1 MSNAEHRPMSTPQ
14 VAVPQS
20 IDEALDPQWLS
31 AMLAPISGGAPVI
44 EVEVAELIRTT
55 ASKVRI
61 KVRFADAPDRTHA
74 FCIKS
79 MFDPDG
85 KSGGTTDVREANF
98 YRDIAPRITTRV
110 PGVPTAAIAPD
121 GARAVLIMNDMIEEG
136 VTFCS
141 ALQPFTAADAALSLE
156 QIARLHAGAGLLD
169 QFAWIPYRAATFIDK
184 FTPDLI
190 RRLSV
195 DGRAETLRPDTFDA
209 DRLFAAMR
217 ALRSRVEGK
226 PATLQH
232 GDCHAGN
239 FYRAADGGFGVTD
252 WQLIQ
257 RGHWAQDVAYHI
269 AAVLPVEI
277 AEREERALLDHYL
290 DAVGSFGGA
299 APDRESAWEDYRA
312 AQVYGLFLW
321 AITRSGGPELISTFV
336 RRLGAGAERHGSME
350 LLGV

>member
-1 MSNAEHRPMSTPQ
+1 MTNAERRPMSTPQ
-14 VAVPQS
+14 VAVPKS
-20 IDEALDPQWLS
+20 VEEALDPQWLS
-31 AMLAPISGGAPVI
+31 AVLAPVSDGAPVI
-44 EVEVAELIRTT
+44 DVEVAELIKTT

-61 KVRFADAPDRTHA
+61 KIRFAGDADRAHA

-85 KSGGTTDVREANF
+85 KSGGTTDVLEANF

-110 PGVPTAAIAPD
+110 PGVPAAAISAD
-121 GARAVLIMNDMIEEG
+121 GIRAVLIMNDMIAEG

-141 ALQPFTAADAALSLE
+141 ALHPFGAADAAMSLE

-169 QFAWIPYRAATFIDK
+169 EISWIPYRAATFIDN

-190 RRLSV
+190 RRLSS
-195 DGRAETLRPDTFDA
+195 DGRAEKLRPETFDA

-217 ALRSRVEGK
+217 ALRSRVQDK

-239 FYRAADGGFGVTD
+239 FYRAADGGFGITD

-257 RGHWAQDVAYHI
+257 RGNWAQDVAYHI
-269 AAVLPVEI
+269 AAVLPVEV

-290 DAVGSFGGA
+290 DAVGRFGGT

-312 AQVYGLFLW
+312 AQIYGLFLW
-321 AITRSGGPELISTFV
+321 AITRSGGPELITTFV
-336 RRLGAGAERHGSME
+336 QRLGAGAERHDTMT